1 VIRRFFPALGALGAL
16 AFLVALVALALTGM
30 HTTAFAAGPQGPAI
44 EITVIHA
51 MQSDAGGSID
61 PLLHDLPQLTR
72 DQPFVRYNVY
82 KVLGRHELPLEAGK
96 AAATDL
102 PNGRALAVTLVDEL
116 KDGGPAPRYHV
127 RAEIGEPGKK
137 AFLKLLEVTA
147 SANEPFF
154 VGGQSY
160 QGGTLFLEFV
170 VRP

>member
-1 VIRRFFPALGALGAL
+1 VTARSRLAIAATLLALLVAVGVVGRTAL
-16 AFLVALVALALTGM
+16 AA
-30 HTTAFAAGPQGPAI
+30 TARGPAI

-51 MQSDAGGSID
+51 STSDGGGSID
-61 PLLHDLPQLTR
+61 PLLADLPQLTR

-82 KVLGRHELPLEAGK
+82 KVLERKEFPLALGK
-96 AAATDL
+96 PAVSAL
-102 PNGRALAVTLVDEL
+102 PNGRTLQATLVDHGDRL
-116 KDGGPAPRYHV
+116 FHV

-147 SANEPFF
+147 SGNEPFF

-160 QGGTLFLEFV
+160 EGGTLFLELV